1 MTSVVPLP
9 ALGAFFQPAC
19 LCSPFLAC
27 SLPASTVCSVVEVLI
42 WLCLE
47 PSVSVLSSPCLCLQP
62 LPPRAGNSQ
71 MPHLVSVC
79 SNDQARTFL
88 PGMGTW
94 DLCRVFSCLSG
105 THVTR
110 QSILP
115 CCGSRL
121 RSQTSGPVLLPC
133 MGVVLGIGS
142 CYLAWSQALQGLS

>member
-1 MTSVVPLP
+1 
-9 ALGAFFQPAC
+9 
-19 LCSPFLAC
+19 
-27 SLPASTVCSVVEVLI
+27 
-42 WLCLE
+42 
-47 PSVSVLSSPCLCLQP
+47 
-62 LPPRAGNSQ
+62 

-88 PGMGTW
+88 PGMGPW
-94 DLCRVFSCLSG
+94 GLRRVFSCLSG

-121 RSQTSGPVLLPC
+121 CSQTSGPVLLPC

-142 CYLAWSQALQGLS
+142 WYLVWSQALQGLS